1 MNDSAPVLRSLEDGV
16 LTLTLNRP
24 DSLNALNAP
33 LVIELKAQ
41 LEAAA
46 RDADIGAIVLR
57 GAGRGFS
64 AGGDLREGATPRWHG
79 DAANAHEE
87 WRDSLRGGGGGPPP
101 PPHGPKTNNAVIFGP
116 AAPPRPAPAPRP
128 PSPVP
133 PPPPTLPPAVV

>member
-46 RDADIGAIVLR
+46 RDADVNESRALVASTIGTSRR
-57 GAGRGFS
+57 GDTTPAYATARADEPVVSTGR
-64 AGGDLREGATPRWHG
+64 ART
-79 DAANAHEE
+79 
-87 WRDSLRGGGGGPPP
+87 
-101 PPHGPKTNNAVIFGP
+101 V
-116 AAPPRPAPAPRP
+116 
-128 PSPVP
+128 
-133 PPPPTLPPAVV
+133 